1 MTTSL
6 RSAIAEL
13 AADPAPA
20 GRSARTIH
28 GGRESAFRQTLM
40 VFAAGSGLAAH
51 ADPGEAT
58 LLVLRGRVVV
68 DAGDE
73 SVELDA
79 GDLLDIPPHRHSVL
93 AVTDA
98 AILLT
103 IAAPAR
109 E

>member
-6 RSAIAEL
+6 RSAVAEL
-13 AADPAPA
+13 AAERAPA
-20 GRSARTIH
+20 GRGARNVH

-40 VFAAGSGLAAH
+40 VFAAGSGLAEHPA
-51 ADPGEAT
+51 PGEAT

-68 DAGDE
+68 HAGE
-73 SVELDA
+73 ASTELDV
-79 GDLLDIPPHRHSVL
+79 GDLLDIPPRRHSVL

-103 IAAPAR
+103 VAAPAR
-109 E
+109 D